1 MTGAAPSPGDA
12 EAIIARTRYL
22 LLDFDGPVCDI
33 FAGHT
38 DRTVAD
44 KLRKLISAHGI
55 TPPPA
60 DVADTPD
67 PLAVF
72 IYSATISA
80 DVAAEVEA
88 ELTEQELTAVPTA
101 RPGPYVHDVVTSARQ
116 SGRTIAVVSNNSQ
129 RAVQAYLARHGL
141 DDRIDLI
148 SARTSSD
155 PGLLKPS
162 PHLVQQAMAR
172 LAAMPAECVLVGDS
186 VSDIQAGHQAGIAT
200 IGYANRD
207 GKPDSL
213 SAAGA
218 TAIIT
223 SLADLV
229 LPLRAHP
236 LSN

>member
-1 MTGAAPSPGDA
+1 MTGSPPPGGGA

-33 FAGHT
+33 FAGLT

-44 KLRKLISAHGI
+44 RLRELITGHGH
-55 TPPPA
+55 TPPPG
-60 DVADTPD
+60 VAETPD

-80 DVAAEVEA
+80 ELAAQVEA
-88 ELTEQELTAVPTA
+88 EMTGQELAAVPTA
-101 RPGPYVHDVVTSARQ
+101 RPGPYVHDVVTSARE

-129 RAVQAYLARHGL
+129 RAVRAYLHRHGL
-141 DDRIDLI
+141 ADRIDLVA
-148 SARTSSD
+148 ARTS
-155 PGLLKPS
+155 PAPALLKPS
-162 PHLVQQAMAR
+162 PHLVQQAIAR
-172 LAAMPAECVLVGDS
+172 LAAISSECVLVGDS
-186 VSDIQAGHQAGIAT
+186 TTDIHAGADAGIAT
-200 IGYANRD
+200 IGYANRA
-207 GKPDSL
+207 GKPGSL
-213 SAAGA
+213 TAAGA

-236 LSN
+236 LPN